1 MTAPKPAGEK
11 WDPRRESYD
20 AFRDRKLH
28 EMIREVLAE
37 PEFVALIHKAAD
49 ELEAPA

>member
-1 MTAPKPAGEK
+1 MTGPKPAGER

-20 AFRDRKLH
+20 AFRDRKLR

-37 PEFVALIHKAAD
+37 PEFVALIAEAAA
-49 ELEAPA
+49 EAVPA